1 MNYIMAA
8 KSDKSVSSAL
18 KRLVFIYG
26 DKGGVGKSAVARL
39 LVDIYRYESIGCR
52 AIDSDTSNADLYR
65 CYKRVGDKGI
75 GLLEGETDAVER
87 VDFTVRG
94 EADYLIDTLGEYK
107 DLLLVDLPARSR
119 DAFTSLI
126 RELDL
131 LNVAAESGYR
141 VTIVHVLGKTRSSVG
156 ALKDVVELC
165 GNQADY
171 VVVKNLLFG
180 ESHTF
185 SRYDA
190 SQTRKKVVEQLG
202 GMELNLQEMFWTSWD
217 VIEDND
223 LPFRTAVDA
232 ENTILQRSQRT
243 RAYRWVMDMTEEVKK
258 AGKYFGLGE

>member
-1 MNYIMAA
+1 MATKQE
-8 KSDKSVSSAL
+8 KSESSAL

-39 LVDIYRYESIGCR
+39 LLDIYRYESIGCL

-75 GLLEGETDAVER
+75 KIVDEQADAVER

-94 EADYLIDTLGEYK
+94 EADYLIDSLGDYK

-119 DAFTSLI
+119 DAFTSWI

-131 LNVAAESGYR
+131 LSVASESGYR
-141 VTIVHVLGKTRSSVG
+141 VTIVHVLGKTRNSVS

-165 GNQADY
+165 GQEADY

-180 ESHTF
+180 EPHTF

-202 GMELNLQEMFWTSWD
+202 GIELNLQEMFWTSWD
-217 VIEDND
+217 AIEDND
-223 LPFRTAVDA
+223 LPFRMAV
-232 ENTILQRSQRT
+232 EKEQTILQRSQRT
-243 RAYRWVMDMTEEVKK
+243 RAYRWLMDMTEEVKK
-258 AGKYFGLGE
+258 ADKYLGLGK

>member
-1 MNYIMAA
+1 MVTKQE
-8 KSDKSVSSAL
+8 KSEGSAF

-39 LVDIYRYESIGCR
+39 LLDIYRYESIGCQ

-65 CYKRVGDKGI
+65 CYERVGDKGI
-75 GLLEGETDAVER
+75 VLLDEQGDAVER

-131 LNVAAESGYR
+131 LSVASESGYR
-141 VTIVHVLGKTRSSVG
+141 VTIVHVLGKTRNSIS

-165 GNQADY
+165 G
-171 VVVKNLLFG
+171 
-180 ESHTF
+180 
-185 SRYDA
+185 
-190 SQTRKKVVEQLG
+190 
-202 GMELNLQEMFWTSWD
+202 
-217 VIEDND
+217 
-223 LPFRTAVDA
+223 
-232 ENTILQRSQRT
+232 
-243 RAYRWVMDMTEEVKK
+243 
-258 AGKYFGLGE
+258 